1 MALDARL
8 QAVADFVLPGS
19 RVVDVG
25 TDHAYLALE
34 LLRQRGAFQVI
45 AADKNAGPCE
55 AARHTIREAGL
66 EGIIPVRQGDGLAVL
81 VPDEVDTICIAGM
94 GGQLIRDILAAA
106 PEILQ
111 GASRLVLQPMNAAAG
126 LRRWLYEQGWQLVD
140 ESLAEADG
148 RVYEILAAEPGEAAL
163 PEPLLLESGPV
174 LFQKKPPLLRRHIQ
188 GLLERERR
196 AAAGMEKSEQA
207 RESAAYRVMRDH
219 IRGLEEKLRW

>member
-148 RVYEILAAEPGEAAL
+148 RVYEILAAEPGEAAPVASPPEELSVAL
-163 PEPLLLESGPV
+163 PV
-174 LFQKKPPLLRRHIQ
+174 PP
-188 GLLERERR
+188 
-196 AAAGMEKSEQA
+196 
-207 RESAAYRVMRDH
+207 
-219 IRGLEEKLRW
+219 KLIGVNDSFLALTT